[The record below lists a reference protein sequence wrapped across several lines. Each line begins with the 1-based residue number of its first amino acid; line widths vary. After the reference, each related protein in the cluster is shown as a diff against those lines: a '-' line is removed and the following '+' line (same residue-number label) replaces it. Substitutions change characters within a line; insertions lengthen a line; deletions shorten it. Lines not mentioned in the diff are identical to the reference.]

1 MQPIQQGNSKCTP
14 SLVHSVVFL
23 FFFLNVFTFWAE
35 LQWSLLPCGP
45 NNLQKENEDLDDV
58 DVEGKGSK
66 HVLIF
71 RDRVLPVSYQKLCV
85 VGQELHSENI
95 HINNVQFKISCLC
108 TGLTLYSP
116 MWKRWFPKLR
126 KACEAT
132 EPATIIKIKQQWR
145 HHDVGDGTT
154 ASTGATTY
162 VFKGQDYGGNEA
174 GHKNYNSQ
182 DAEKTLAL
190 GEVHLWRERTCLT
203 CRMVQMHNGRYGSP
217 PSSGSRRL
225 WRRCRRPLWWP

>member
-1 MQPIQQGNSKCTP
+1 M
-14 SLVHSVVFL
+14 SLPWRIA
-23 FFFLNVFTFWAE
+23 FFCFTNVFEFWAE
-35 LQWSLLPCGP
+35 LQRSLLPRGP

-71 RDRVLPVSYQKLCV
+71 RDGVLPVSYQKLCV
-85 VGQELHSENI
+85 VGQELHSRNI
-95 HINNVQFKISCLC
+95 HINNVQYQISCIC
-108 TGLTLYSP
+108 RGLTLYSP

-132 EPATIIKIKQQWR
+132 EPATIIKNKTKQWR
-145 HHDVGDGTT
+145 HHDVGNRTA
-154 ASTGATTY
+154 ASTGAVAY
-162 VFKGQDYGGNEA
+162 IFKGQDYGGNEA

-203 CRMVQMHNGRYGSP
+203 CRVVQMHSEQQPTFVWKQKTVTQMQTTAVMAIARNTTFVS
-217 PSSGSRRL
+217 
-225 WRRCRRPLWWP
+225 